1 MTFYPIYVLLLSWF
15 FISVA
20 PLLLLRARSQ
30 RGRAVGL
37 LAPIVVA
44 LIMRVAVPWLVRPG
58 FHPLRVWLG
67 DALGSAF
74 AVLLLV
80 LALVLYTR
88 TDSPAA
94 PANTISTSQPAFTR

>member
-1 MTFYPIYVLLLSWF
+1 
-15 FISVA
+15 
-20 PLLLLRARSQ
+20 LRAHSQ

-44 LIMRVAVPWLVRPG
+44 LIVRVAVPWLARPD

-67 DALGSAF
+67 DTLLSAW
-74 AVLLLV
+74 AVLMMV

-88 TDSPAA
+88 TDGPAA
-94 PANTISTSQPAFTR
+94 PANTLGASQPAFTR